1 MESKWGS
8 VLIYYRKQ
16 KNNKIFKY
24 KQMKTNTKLSSFV
37 LLALLTL
44 SACTMQK
51 RVYNR
56 GIHIEWLEGKGSD
69 KLAAVHAKKAEKNQA
84 KQIKL
89 VVNETR
95 TEINAVEENK
105 KISHNTSTNKSIIIG
120 QTATKTFNRN
130 SKKTTVNESKLTF
143 EKKSVTKELK
153 NNEVNIESKSVSAND
168 DSDGLIGLRI
178 LGWIIW
184 SLGLLMILF
193 VSILTGSLICLL
205 GILFVVLGKKK
216 KDPASK
222 SENKPEYIDV
232 VYLKNGGVIR
242 GMIIEQTPNVQIK
255 IQTKDG
261 SIFVYK
267 MEEIE
272 KMTKELSKS

>member
-105 KISHNTSTNKSIIIG
+105 KISHNTSTNKSIFIG

-178 LGWIIW
+178 LGWKIW
-184 SLGLLMILF
+184 SLGMLMILF
-193 VSILTGSLICLL
+193 VSILTGSLIFLL

>member
-1 MESKWGS
+1 
-8 VLIYYRKQ
+8 
-16 KNNKIFKY
+16 
-24 KQMKTNTKLSSFV
+24 MKTNTKLSSFV

-105 KISHNTSTNKSIIIG
+105 KISHNTSTNKSIFIG

-178 LGWIIW
+178 LGWKIW
-184 SLGLLMILF
+184 SLGMLMILF
-193 VSILTGSLICLL
+193 VSILTGSLIFLL